1 MEFVRR
7 LLYFQPDGKHAPI
20 KAGQTLLDVAQAL
33 GVEISA
39 VCGGEGTCAKCKVI
53 VKDGG
58 ELLGRPTTYETNSLV
73 TEDLDFGYRLAC
85 EAVITGDGLI
95 TVEVPEE
102 SRGSK
107 HRLQSEGLDTHV
119 ELEPLVNAF
128 QIVVEPPSLESPE
141 SMYEMVVQALRNLG
155 VGTEEVDHGVLV
167 RMGPTLRRLGWKAS
181 AVMYDDRK
189 LIGLAESGTPVLGM
203 AFDIGT
209 TKLAGYLMDLT
220 TGKLLSKVSR
230 VNPQV
235 VYGEDVMT
243 RLAYVLNEKEGL
255 HRLVRSIRDAINEM
269 VGEACSAAAFSRENV
284 REMVLA
290 GNTLMH
296 HLVLGLEPSS
306 LGVSP
311 YSPVIKSSYAV
322 EGEAIGLSGEPGLI
336 AYMLPNVAGFVGADC
351 VGDVIATGLDSM
363 GGNGLL
369 VDIGTNTEM
378 VLCSQ
383 SAIWCA
389 SSPSGPTFEGAHVK
403 HGMRALSGAIEHIS
417 IDGLMNVTYSTIDGA
432 PAKGI
437 CGSGVVDA
445 VSEMAKKNILERSGR
460 MKGDGTLKGV
470 VRGQSGL
477 EYLVS
482 SAPENAIKRDITITQ
497 GDVRE
502 VQKAKAAIATGIK
515 ILLSQAGLAARDL
528 DHVYVAGA
536 FGSYIDM
543 PSAISMGML
552 PALPLRK
559 MTQVGNAAGT
569 GARMCLLSRRARR
582 VAEDTAKRMRY
593 VELATWVDFQQ
604 TFLKSLELAPYS

>member
-1 MEFVRR
+1 MGAVCC
-7 LLYFQPDGKHAPI
+7 LLYFQPDGKHVPI
-20 KAGQTLLDVAQAL
+20 KSGQTLLDIAQVL

-39 VCGGEGTCAKCKVI
+39 VCGGVGTCAKCRVI
-53 VKDGG
+53 IKEGG
-58 ELLGRPTTYETNSLV
+58 ELLRPPTRYETNSLV
-73 TEDLDFGYRLAC
+73 TEDLNFGYRLAC

-107 HRLQSEGLDTHV
+107 HRLQSEGLDTPV
-119 ELEPLVNAF
+119 KLEPVVNAL
-128 QIVVEPPSLESPE
+128 QIVVEPPSLDSPG
-141 SMYEMVVQALRNLG
+141 SMYEKVVQALGNLG
-155 VGTEEVDHGVLV
+155 VGAVDVDHGVLV

-181 AVMYDDRK
+181 AVLYEDRK
-189 LIGLAESGTPVLGM
+189 LIGLAESGAPVLGV

-209 TKLAGYLMDLT
+209 TKLAGYLMNVT
-220 TGKLLSKVSR
+220 TGRLLSKVSR

-243 RLAYVLNEKEGL
+243 RLTYVLNEKEGL
-255 HRLVRSIRDAINEM
+255 DRLVRSIREAISEM
-269 VGEACSAAAFSRENV
+269 IEEACSAAAVSRENV
-284 REMVLA
+284 REIVLA

-306 LGVSP
+306 LGASP
-311 YSPVIKSSYAV
+311 YSPVVKSSYAV
-322 EGEAIGLSGEPGLI
+322 EGETIGLSGESGLV

-351 VGDVIATGLDSM
+351 VGDVIATGLDDPD
-363 GGNGLL
+363 GNRILI
-369 VDIGTNTEM
+369 DIGTNTEM
-378 VLCSQ
+378 VLCSK
-383 SAIWCA
+383 SAISCA

-417 IDGLMNVTYSTIDGA
+417 IDRSLNVSYSTIDGA
-432 PAKGI
+432 PARGI

-445 VSEMAKKNILERSGR
+445 VSELARREVLERSGR
-460 MKGDGTLKGV
+460 MKNDDTLKGV
-470 VRGQSGL
+470 VHSQFGL
-477 EYLVS
+477 EYLIS
-482 SAPENAIKRDITITQ
+482 SASENAIKRDITITQ
-497 GDVRE
+497 SDVRE

-515 ILLSQAGLAARDL
+515 ILLNQAGLSARDL

-536 FGSYIDM
+536 FGSYIDI

-552 PALPLRK
+552 PALPLNK

-582 VAEDTAKRMRY
+582 IAEDTAQRMRY
-593 VELATWVDFQQ
+593 IELATRADFQQ